1 MRLVRAPGALQAESP
16 LMARHSK
23 ITADEWYCIALVL
36 VVVGILVLSL
46 LTK

>member
-1 MRLVRAPGALQAESP
+1 MRPVRAYEVLQAESP
-16 LMARHSK
+16 LMARHAR